1 VMKVQAPPATV
12 FMQEPQCHIP
22 TTRCLFILVLPQKE
36 QAHSGMLAHFS
47 FLHHF
52 PEGNT
57 TVGPIFADDPDF
69 LGAFGDCHCEQG
81 PSQGGR
87 NSASSVL

>member
-1 VMKVQAPPATV
+1 
-12 FMQEPQCHIP
+12 
-22 TTRCLFILVLPQKE
+22 
-36 QAHSGMLAHFS
+36 
-47 FLHHF
+47 
-52 PEGNT
+52 
-57 TVGPIFADDPDF
+57 VGPIFADDPDF